1 MGPKGCENK
10 GGQGIKFKITLLVTI
25 LKSKGS
31 FTTKKLHFC
40 EISTSVGQFQVF
52 DWVQIGVW

>member
-10 GGQGIKFKITLLVTI
+10 GGQGINFKITLLHN
-25 LKSKGS
+25 LKSKSS
-31 FTTKKLHFC
+31 FKKKLHLC
-40 EISTSVGQFQVF
+40 EISTSVDQFQVF